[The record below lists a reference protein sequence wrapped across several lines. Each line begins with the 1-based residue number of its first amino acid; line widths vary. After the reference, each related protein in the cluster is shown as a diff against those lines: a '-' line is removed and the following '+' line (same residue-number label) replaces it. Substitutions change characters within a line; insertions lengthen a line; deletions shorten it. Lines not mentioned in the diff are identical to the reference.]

1 MKTTVGPGV
10 EGLQPQEGFSPR
22 GAISVLNSPPTRT
35 ARQLPPCLCRCDAKA
50 GIQQS
55 YLRASPLSSSGSE
68 TTGLTAGCLILG
80 ELLSRVG
87 KHTHHTQ

>member
-1 MKTTVGPGV
+1 MGPGA
-10 EGLQPQEGFSPR
+10 EGLQPQAAFSPR
-22 GAISVLNSPPTRT
+22 QAISALNSPPTRM
-35 ARQLPPCLCRCDAKA
+35 ARQLPPCLCCCDAKA

-68 TTGLTAGCLILG
+68 ATYLTAGCLILG